1 MARKGG
7 LGRGLDALIPG
18 VNELEPTGGATLI
31 PIKNIQPNPR
41 QPRREIQSA
50 DLEELAASIREHG
63 IIQPLIV
70 TRKGSSD
77 QYVLI
82 AGERRLKA
90 AAMAGLESVP
100 AIVRDA
106 NDQQRLELALIE
118 NIQREDLAPIE
129 AAEAYQ
135 NLAEEFGLSHDEI
148 AVQVG
153 KSRVAVTNTIRLLKL
168 PENVLKALNAG
179 TISEGHA
186 RALLALPNPQA
197 QSAALQTIIKH
208 NLTVRQAEELARK
221 MIGQK
226 PVQVHKPIKPAAI
239 RDLEERMRDR
249 LGTKVTIQYGKKGG
263 TIVIHYY
270 SEEELDALV
279 AQLLNQ

>member
-18 VNELEPTGGATLI
+18 DNALEPTGGAILI

-41 QPRREIQSA
+41 QPRREIQA
-50 DLEELAASIREHG
+50 TDLEELAASIREHG

-70 TRKGSSD
+70 TREGNSEN
-77 QYVLI
+77 YVLI
-82 AGERRLKA
+82 AGERRLRA
-90 AAMAGLESVP
+90 AGMAGLESVP
-100 AIVRDA
+100 AIVREA
-106 NDQQRLELALIE
+106 SDQQRLELALIE
-118 NIQREDLAPIE
+118 NIQREDLSPIE
-129 AAEAYQ
+129 AADAYQ
-135 NLAEEFGLSHDEI
+135 LLAEEFGLSHDAI
-148 AVQVG
+148 AVQLG

-168 PENVLKALNAG
+168 PENVLKALSEG

-186 RALLALPNPQA
+186 RVLLALPNPQA
-197 QSAALQTIIKH
+197 QSAALQTILSH
-208 NLTVRQAEELARK
+208 NLTVRQAEELVRK
-221 MIGQK
+221 MAGQK
-226 PVQVHKPIKPAAI
+226 PVQKQKPIKPAGI
-239 RDLEERMRDR
+239 RDLEEKMRDH
-249 LGTKVTIQYGKKGG
+249 LGTKVTIQHGKQGG